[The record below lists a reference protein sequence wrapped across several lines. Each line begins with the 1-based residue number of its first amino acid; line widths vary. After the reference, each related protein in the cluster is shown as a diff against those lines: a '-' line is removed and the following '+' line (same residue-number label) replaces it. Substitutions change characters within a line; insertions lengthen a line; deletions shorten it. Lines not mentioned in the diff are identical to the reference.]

1 MFVLASVSVSVY
13 VLTLEELGGHGLVD
27 EFRSSVHQSHSSSVQ
42 VVIHHCNM
50 KRRLTQSS

>member
-27 EFRSSVHQSHSSSVQ
+27 EFRSSVHQSHSSVQ